1 MKPGEGPGAYPP
13 GDGAVQKRIIG
24 LAAIAIGFLPIVV
37 GGTGGHGQAGHAAP
51 ESIPVYGYEL
61 INTFPHD
68 PNAFTQGLVYHDGF
82 LYEGTGLYGGSS
94 LRKVVLESGEVVKRH
109 NLGSAYFGEGVTVY
123 NDTIFQLTWLNHV
136 GFVYVELETF
146 ELIDI
151 FSYPNP
157 GWGLTHDDT
166 SLIMSD
172 GTDTLYHLDPV
183 TYEEVG
189 RVHVTADGVPV
200 TQLNELELIRGRIYA
215 NILDSDYI
223 AVIEPE
229 TGDVVAWLDLTDIL
243 PSVGLALVPGPLN
256 GIAFD
261 PDGVRMFVTGK
272 KWPSLFEIYADPLDY
287 PPEIV
292 EAQPPSP
299 VWVETDSVVVFT
311 VSVVDLDP
319 ADSLEYTWSI
329 NGVIDGSAQDT
340 SYDYTSFV
348 PTIDTLQ
355 ARVTDGTFSDS
366 TAWFVY
372 VEIAGVEDDP
382 TREGGEVE
390 GIRLAQNRP
399 NPFNPLTT
407 IEFAIPADVGGGHS
421 VCLTVHDTSGRRVKT
436 LIDCDLGP
444 GEYRVLWDGTDG
456 RQERISPGVYFYT
469 LRVGETRLSRRMVL
483 LD

>member
-1 MKPGEGPGAYPP
+1 M
-13 GDGAVQKRIIG
+13 AV
-24 LAAIAIGFLPIVV
+24 IAIVSLPILV
-37 GGTGGHGQAGHAAP
+37 GGAGGSGQAGHAALD
-51 ESIPVYGYEL
+51 SVPVYGYEL

-94 LRKVVLESGEVVKRH
+94 LRKVVLETGEVIKRH
-109 NLGSAYFGEGVTVY
+109 NLGSTYFGEGVTVY

-136 GFVYVELETF
+136 GFVYVEHETF
-146 ELIDI
+146 ELIDT

-183 TYEEVG
+183 TYEQIG
-189 RVHVTADGVPV
+189 RVNVTADGVPV
-200 TQLNELELIRGRIYA
+200 TQINELELIRGRIYA
-215 NILDSDYI
+215 NILDSDHI
-223 AVIEPE
+223 AVIEPK
-229 TGDVVAWLDLTDIL
+229 TGNVVAWLDLTGIL
-243 PSVGLALVPGPLN
+243 PSGALASVGGPLN

-261 PDGVRMFVTGK
+261 PDSVRLFVTGK
-272 KWPSLFEIYADPLDY
+272 KWPSLFEIYVDPLDY

-292 EAQPPSP
+292 EAQPPAP

-311 VSVVDLDP
+311 ISVVDLDP

-340 SYDYTSFV
+340 SYEYTSSV
-348 PTIDTLQ
+348 PAIDTLQ

-366 TAWFVY
+366 TAWLVY
-372 VEIAGVEDDP
+372 VEIAGVDDDP
-382 TREGGEVE
+382 AREGGQVE

-399 NPFNPLTT
+399 NPFRPHTT
-407 IEFAIPADVGGGHS
+407 IEFTIPTGTGATSG
-421 VCLTVHDTSGRRVKT
+421 VCLTVHDISGRRVKT
-436 LIDCDLGP
+436 LIDCNLGP
-444 GEYRVLWDGTDG
+444 GEYRAHWDGTREGWG
-456 RQERISPGVYFYT
+456 RVSPGVFFYT
-469 LRVGETRLSRRMVL
+469 LRVGGTSLSRRMVL